1 MKIKKDTQCIFFK
14 FIDFGK
20 LSYVDEHKK
29 VLDEK
34 GNVSFIKLGKAVNHK
49 KAQDVLDS
57 NGGIIFRGSYKKN
70 EGKYYYA
77 HLVSFQTFNKELNCP
92 KYYDELYEP
101 EKREADCFTVDS
113 MIEIPE
119 DKIDKFITV
128 SNEKPLRVSS
138 KARIP
143 FIYVKAEKDIEL

>member
-1 MKIKKDTQCIFFK
+1 MAERSKKPKGAKNGAGFK
-14 FIDFGK
+14 EFQNRRKGIVSD
-20 LSYVDEHKK
+20 
-29 VLDEK
+29 DEK
-34 GNVSFIKLGKAVNHK
+34 
-49 KAQDVLDS
+49 
-57 NGGIIFRGSYKKN
+57 
-70 EGKYYYA
+70 
-77 HLVSFQTFNKELNCP
+77 KE
-92 KYYDELYEP
+92 KSDDKGELYEP